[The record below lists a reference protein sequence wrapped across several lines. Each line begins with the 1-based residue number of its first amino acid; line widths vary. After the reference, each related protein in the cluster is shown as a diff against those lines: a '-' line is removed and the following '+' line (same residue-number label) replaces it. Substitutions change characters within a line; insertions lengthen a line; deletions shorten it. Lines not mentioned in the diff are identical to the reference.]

1 MKTFRLLAAV
11 AALSCL
17 TNCVTKD
24 STDHELAFA
33 QAGMEAAS
41 LTYDLARLSYS
52 ARAVDPSVSPAE
64 KLIAQRAF
72 ETAQRRLEEASARVQ
87 AIIDRR
93 RAEALALPTGP
104 PETTP
109 VLLGERTAVK

>member
-1 MKTFRLLAAV
+1 MKAFLLLAAV

-33 QAGMEAAS
+33 QASMEAAS
-41 LTYDLARLSYS
+41 LTYDLARISYT
-52 ARAVDPSVSPAE
+52 ARAADPSVSAAE

-72 ETAQRRLEEASARVQ
+72 ETAQRRLEEESAKVA
-87 AIIDRR
+87 AIIASRK
-93 RAEALALPTGP
+93 AEALALPTGP
-104 PETTP
+104 PDTTP